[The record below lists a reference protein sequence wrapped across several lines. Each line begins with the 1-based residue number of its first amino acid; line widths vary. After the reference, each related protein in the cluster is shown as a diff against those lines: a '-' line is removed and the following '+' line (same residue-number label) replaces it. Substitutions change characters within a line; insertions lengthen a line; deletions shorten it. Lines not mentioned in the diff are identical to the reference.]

1 MKKGTYKHTVEAK
14 IKIAESNR
22 RRFISDETKR
32 KIGKANTVKLI
43 TLNCLNCLK
52 DFSLRPCEIK
62 NRLYCSSSCVYQSKE
77 YRAKRAEIGRRVCTG
92 KMGEEHPA
100 YKDREKI
107 KYNIDRRHD
116 THYLDWRKEVYK
128 RDSWKCKIGNNDCKG
143 HIQAHHILNWI
154 DYPEL
159 RYETNNG
166 ITLCFN
172 HHPRGRVKE
181 KQMSPYLQ
189 DLIKV

>member
-116 THYLDWRKEVYK
+116 THYLDWLKEDITPFSISENKVL
-128 RDSWKCKIGNNDCKG
+128 DSLCKKHNM
-143 HIQAHHILNWI
+143 
-154 DYPEL
+154 PTEL
-159 RYETNNG
+159 
-166 ITLCFN
+166 L
-172 HHPRGRVKE
+172 VKLLDVE
-181 KQMSPYLQ
+181 KQQ
-189 DLIKV
+189 